1 LCQTHISYFKRSDN
15 SFATRKK
22 IACWWGSKAK
32 PSLPNGFNSRQLG
45 KACTSTED
53 KGYTYRGGMHIM
65 LASIFHV
72 EPLMITELWLH
83 PSYHKAHFLH
93 APLHMWS
100 RYSKHTHILL
110 VLSVS
115 LTCPNPNPNLQC
127 PTAIWNKSQYVGTRY
142 KLQTL
147 ELEFLSMDRLKRGF
161 DRHNLVALMLSREGR
176 KGSYKSELQKL

>member
-1 LCQTHISYFKRSDN
+1 
-15 SFATRKK
+15 
-22 IACWWGSKAK
+22 
-32 PSLPNGFNSRQLG
+32 
-45 KACTSTED
+45 
-53 KGYTYRGGMHIM
+53 
-65 LASIFHV
+65 
-72 EPLMITELWLH
+72 
-83 PSYHKAHFLH
+83 
-93 APLHMWS
+93 MWS